1 MKKFSVREIQP
12 NGESRKRAL
21 YIIIQLHVGKMSLH
35 EKKEEEIWKKLLTC
49 VPWCGIIIKLSRET
63 ASRWKANKNI
73 SKKYLTTRTLRDIIN
88 KLSREGER
96 HRTLKIEQYRSLNG
110 TLIVMENHVKQF
122 QYTSNSW
129 MQALLYLRNY
139 SDLIQSNLV

>member
-1 MKKFSVREIQP
+1 MNR
-12 NGESRKRAL
+12 
-21 YIIIQLHVGKMSLH
+21 
-35 EKKEEEIWKKLLTC
+35 
-49 VPWCGIIIKLSRET
+49 
-63 ASRWKANKNI
+63 
-73 SKKYLTTRTLRDIIN
+73 
-88 KLSREGER
+88 LSREGER